1 MIDRIRYD
9 IEERLDQLLAE
20 AEKLRHALLALGSRD
35 GSAPSVA
42 TRSQPAPTKAKTRK
56 RSRTSS
62 PSAASAVQP
71 ATVPTRR
78 RLRSSST
85 ESATRGARTAPGATK
100 TAVLAA
106 LAAGE
111 AMTAGDVAAATGL
124 GRATLSTTLSNLA
137 KAGEVNKAARGYR
150 LAEPPKA
157 GV

>member
-1 MIDRIRYD
+1 
-9 IEERLDQLLAE
+9 
-20 AEKLRHALLALGSRD
+20 
-35 GSAPSVA
+35 V
-42 TRSQPAPTKAKTRK
+42 
-56 RSRTSS
+56 
-62 PSAASAVQP
+62 
-71 ATVPTRR
+71 
-78 RLRSSST
+78 
-85 ESATRGARTAPGATK
+85 
-100 TAVLAA
+100 

>member
-1 MIDRIRYD
+1 LIDRIRYD
-9 IEERLDQLLAE
+9 MEERLDQLLAE
-20 AEKLRHALLALGSRD
+20 AEKLRLALLALGSRD

-42 TRSQPAPTKAKTRK
+42 TRSQPAPTKAKTWK

-62 PSAASAVQP
+62 PSAGSAVQP

-78 RLRSSST
+78 RLGSGST
-85 ESATRGARTAPGATK
+85 ESPTRGARTAPGATK

-106 LAAGE
+106 LASGE